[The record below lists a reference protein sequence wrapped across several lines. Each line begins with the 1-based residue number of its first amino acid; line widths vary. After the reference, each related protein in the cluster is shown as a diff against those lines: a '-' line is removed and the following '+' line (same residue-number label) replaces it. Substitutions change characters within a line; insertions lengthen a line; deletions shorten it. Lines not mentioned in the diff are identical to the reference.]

1 MHKSGMVELDA
12 VVAVSRRGSFRAAA
26 VDLEMSSTA
35 LSYAVK
41 GLEARLGVRLFNRTT
56 RSVSLSQAGEQ
67 FIARIAPALSEIR
80 SAMEGVNS
88 LRDKP
93 AGTLR
98 INASVGAARQVVASI
113 VLEYLRTYPDTRV
126 DLVTEG
132 RMIDIVAAGF
142 DAGIRTRD
150 VVPRDMIAVPFGA
163 DQRFVVVGSP
173 TYFAE
178 HPPPRSP
185 GDLVRHRCIR
195 ARWPSGGLYR
205 WEFAQ
210 RTETLAIDVPGVLT
224 LDEPMLM
231 REAALAGAGLA
242 YLREV
247 WIAEDVAAGRLVK
260 VLNRWMPSS
269 PELCLYYSGRIVPA
283 SLRAFIEIVRGIAPA
298 RKS

>member
-1 MHKSGMVELDA
+1 
-12 VVAVSRRGSFRAAA
+12 
-26 VDLEMSSTA
+26 
-35 LSYAVK
+35 
-41 GLEARLGVRLFNRTT
+41 
-56 RSVSLSQAGEQ
+56 
-67 FIARIAPALSEIR
+67 
-80 SAMEGVNS
+80 
-88 LRDKP
+88 
-93 AGTLR
+93 
-98 INASVGAARQVVASI
+98 VASI
-113 VLEYLRTYPDTRV
+113 VLEYLRTYPDMRV

-150 VVPRDMIAVPFGA
+150 VVPQDMIAVPFGA

-269 PELCLYYSGRIVPA
+269 PELCVYYSGRIVPA
-283 SLRAFIEIVRGIAPA
+283 SLRAFIEIVWGIAPA

>member
-26 VDLEMSSTA
+26 VDLEMSPTA
-35 LSYAVK
+35 LSHAVK

-113 VLEYLRTYPDTRV
+113 VLEYLRTYPDMRV

-247 WIAEDVAAGRLVK
+247 WIAEDVAGGRLVK

-283 SLRAFIEIVRGIAPA
+283 SLRAFIEIVRGVAPA

>member
-26 VDLEMSSTA
+26 VDLEMSPTA
-35 LSYAVK
+35 LSHAVK

-98 INASVGAARQVVASI
+98 INASVGAARQVAASI
-113 VLEYLRTYPDTRV
+113 VLEYLRTYPDMRV

>member
-26 VDLEMSSTA
+26 VDLEMSPTA
-35 LSYAVK
+35 LSHAVK

-80 SAMEGVNS
+80 SAMQGVNS

-113 VLEYLRTYPDTRV
+113 VLEYLRTYPDMRV

-163 DQRFVVVGSP
+163 NQRFVVVGSP